1 MSGESPLS
9 TTQFISIHSYR
20 GGTGKSNITA
30 NLGIVLAGR
39 GLNVGLVD
47 MDIQSPGIHALFGFD
62 ASSFTHCLNDYL
74 WSRCAIDEAV
84 HDLASRLAQRV
95 PGRLT
100 LLPSSIHPG
109 DIARIIHDGYDV
121 DRLNNGL
128 ESFAE
133 TCALDVVLLDT
144 HPGLG
149 EETLLSLALSD
160 RLLVLLR
167 PDRQDYQGTSVTMKV
182 AAQLSVPRISVCINK
197 APLILPED
205 ALRRKVEEAYGYS
218 VDGIFPHC
226 DEMMVLGSDGPFVQR
241 YPEHSFTR
249 KMERLSEKI
258 MP

>member
-1 MSGESPLS
+1 MSGERPISEA
-9 TTQFISIHSYR
+9 QFISIHSYR

-30 NLGIVLAGR
+30 NLGVVLAGR

-47 MDIQSPGIHALFGFD
+47 MDIQSPGIPALFGFD
-62 ASSFTHCLNDYL
+62 SSSFTHCLNDYL

-84 HDLASRLAQRV
+84 HDLASRLERPV
-95 PGRLT
+95 PGRLK

-121 DRLNNGL
+121 DQLNRGL
-128 ESFAE
+128 EGFAE
-133 TCALDVVLLDT
+133 TSALDVVILDT

-197 APLILPED
+197 APSILPED
-205 ALRRKVEEAYGYS
+205 SLRRKMEDAYGYP

-226 DEMMVLGSDGPFVQR
+226 DEMMFLGSDGPFVQR
-241 YPEHSFTR
+241 HPEHPFTR
-249 KMERLSEKI
+249 KMERLAEKI